1 MNSYLE
7 FKTSYKEGDFALGE
21 KESKRMSLLIDLK
34 LNINEQFSDI
44 NYYTFD
50 FNLFPWMKE
59 DRYFSKMI
67 FSEYIKLTN
76 DYMVVMDEVV
86 LPNTIDEIL
95 QISEEKEYNCST
107 ILPFYLAVPK
117 FYLSR
122 ISEKE
127 VLLPYTNIDFNFD
140 LEFLFDKMN
149 FFTTS
154 FYKFT
159 RYIKDNSDIYY
170 TFKMSYLVG
179 FFPKIGNDINKGD
192 INVFNVLMGEQ
203 I

>member
-1 MNSYLE
+1 MNSYLD
-7 FKTSYKEGDFALGE
+7 FKPGYKEGDFTLSK

-44 NYYTFD
+44 NYYVFD
-50 FNLFPWMKE
+50 FALFPWMK
-59 DRYFSKMI
+59 DNWYFSNMV
-67 FSEYIKLTN
+67 FSEYIKLNN

-95 QISEEKEYNCST
+95 QISEEKERDCST
-107 ILPFYLAVPK
+107 LLPFYLAVPK

-140 LEFLFDKMN
+140 LDSMFNKMK
-149 FFTTS
+149 FFTDS
-154 FYKFT
+154 LYKFT
-159 RYIKDNSDIYY
+159 RYIKDNSSIYY
-170 TFKMSYLVG
+170 NFKLPYSVG
-179 FFPKIGNDINKGD
+179 FFPKIGDNMNDEEERK
-192 INVFNVLMGEQ
+192 VFNILMGG
-203 I
+203 